1 MGNDGAKSVGLG
13 KAAVTVEDSIAG
25 VVAIV
30 SVGIDCLGPGLT
42 YFLQLEK
49 ATNKTVLGPVL
60 DYEGKEYLW

>member
-13 KAAVTVEDSIAG
+13 EATVTVEDSIAG

-30 SVGIDCLGPGLT
+30 SIGIYRLGPGLT
-42 YFLQLEK
+42 YLLQLEK
-49 ATNKTVLGPVL
+49 ATNKTVLGPFL